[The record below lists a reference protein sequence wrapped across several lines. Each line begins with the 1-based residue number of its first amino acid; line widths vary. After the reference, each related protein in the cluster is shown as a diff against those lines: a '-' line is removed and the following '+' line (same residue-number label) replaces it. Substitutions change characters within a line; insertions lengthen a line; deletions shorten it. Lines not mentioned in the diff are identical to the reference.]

1 MKILFELRASK
12 ILFNFLSNIPGKKPF
27 LIPANICPIVPATF
41 IKANTPFIFIDISLK
56 TLEIDS
62 NHLLEKLNNDPSA
75 FGGVLW
81 LRSYGVNNNNE
92 KIFNSI
98 KNYNPELFII
108 DDSCLLKPNFSMN
121 DSIPDLII
129 YSTGYSKFVDYGWGG
144 FGYLNSRIKFYS
156 NKKLVYK
163 KDDLKKLNESFKNC
177 IENETPFVYPN
188 SDWLVEDNN
197 KCNYADYKKKII
209 DDLPRITLHKKKI
222 NSIYSNNIIKKAQL
236 PINYQNW
243 RFNLLVNKKKK
254 LLQSLFSEKLF
265 ASTHYFP
272 LPKLFNQRSTRKSE
286 RLFQHIVNLF
296 NDHRYDEKMAIKTTK
311 IVNNHIKKWGFA
323 EL

>member
-1 MKILFELRASK
+1 M
-12 ILFNFLSNIPGKKPF
+12 
-27 LIPANICPIVPATF
+27 LIT
-41 IKANTPFIFIDISLK
+41 
-56 TLEIDS
+56 
-62 NHLLEKLNNDPSA
+62 
-75 FGGVLW
+75 
-81 LRSYGVNNNNE
+81 
-92 KIFNSI
+92 
-98 KNYNPELFII
+98 
-108 DDSCLLKPNFSMN
+108 
-121 DSIPDLII
+121 
-129 YSTGYSKFVDYGWGG
+129 
-144 FGYLNSRIKFYS
+144 
-156 NKKLVYK
+156 
-163 KDDLKKLNESFKNC
+163 
-177 IENETPFVYPN
+177 
-188 SDWLVEDNN
+188 
-197 KCNYADYKKKII
+197 KKKII